1 MIGKDGMFFVTAR
14 ITISLPFRTSIK
26 EGDLYEAIEKTLDN
40 GGRLKIYPLEYI
52 ESITPLQRDL
62 GSYVSNFRKI
72 RIDVTLPAESNKID
86 FSEREQQRPFLDMA
100 THYLNIFL
108 AHCRTKS
115 KQFWLYSLYLNDFNM
130 SQIWYEVQ
138 FVGNKSEILHEEKG
152 STGGLGPIGVG
163 INKQVWDKIK
173 NDIVHA
179 IEPSIVDYHI
189 EEARTA
195 IFSKSVEILIINIAV
210 ALEVFTSR
218 FCLEYARKIGKE
230 TDPYFECIFERQG
243 NFIVNYF
250 KKLIPYLT
258 SKDLSIE
265 NKDQYEQ
272 IDFLFRTR
280 NKIVHDGK
288 AFYRDDSGT
297 EHIVDYE
304 KAHQFFL
311 SVMQVLEWFRNID
324 ATISEQLK
332 CFIDTR

>member
-1 MIGKDGMFFVTAR
+1 MFFVTAR

-26 EGDLYEAIEKTLDN
+26 EGDLYEAIEKILDN

-52 ESITPLQRDL
+52 ESIIPLQRDI

-72 RIDVTLPAESNKID
+72 RIDVALPVESNEID
-86 FSEREQQRPFLDMA
+86 FSEREQQRPFLDIA
-100 THYLNIFL
+100 SHYLNMFL

-115 KQFWLYSLYLNDFNM
+115 KQFWLCPLYLNDFNM
-130 SQIWYEVQ
+130 SQIWYKIQ
-138 FVGNKSEILHEEKG
+138 FVGSKSEILHEEKR

-179 IEPSIVDYHI
+179 IDPSIVDHHI
-189 EEARTA
+189 EEARAA
-195 IFSKSVEILIINIAV
+195 IFSKSLEILIINIAV

-230 TDPYFECIFERQG
+230 TDPYFECLFKRQG

-250 KKLIPYLT
+250 KNIIPYLT
-258 SKDLSIE
+258 SKGLSTE
-265 NKDQYEQ
+265 HKDQYEQ

-288 AFYRDDSGT
+288 LFYKDDVGI
-297 EHIVDYE
+297 EHSVDYK

-311 SVMQVLEWFRNID
+311 SVIEVMGWLRNID
-324 ATISEQLK
+324 ATIAENLK
-332 CFIDTR
+332 CFIGTQ